1 MYNVYVL
8 WNWELFSISFPYIHL
23 KISWL
28 RVSKMKTLFFFH
40 GLWTHTLYNIL
51 YNTLLFLN
59 TPNIFMV
66 SWVFYYVSRVGSLR
80 IVDRFDLFFFFHYD
94 SFWLFLPLLFIYFTL
109 HSTVVELSIF
119 LCLERSWKGD
129 QRFIFHAIMHKTI
142 KLSTDHKISPPR
154 RCLSLS
160 LTHFLYIF
168 THNFFL
174 EYTNYWIVKF
184 LWGQKKNK

>member
-80 IVDRFDLFFFFHYD
+80 IVDRFDLFFFFIMIPFGYF
-94 SFWLFLPLLFIYFTL
+94 SLYFLYIL
-109 HSTVVELSIF
+109 HSTLLLLSWVYF
-119 LCLERSWKGD
+119 YVWRAVGRATNDL
-129 QRFIFHAIMHKTI
+129 F
-142 KLSTDHKISPPR
+142 
-154 RCLSLS
+154 
-160 LTHFLYIF
+160 F
-168 THNFFL
+168 TR
-174 EYTNYWIVKF
+174 
-184 LWGQKKNK
+184 